1 MEKIWGMLLKM
12 GCGCAAAGRA
22 VAEYHQPDCKYMIG
36 SSEGVEYAA
45 MGPLEMNAYSFGGNY

>member
-1 MEKIWGMLLKM
+1 MLLKM
-12 GCGCAAAGRA
+12 GCGCAAAGRV

-45 MGPLEMNAYSFGGNY
+45 MGPLEMSAYSFGGNY